1 MPVQK
6 LCILGSTGSIGTQA
20 LEVCQDLGIKVNGI
34 SCRRN
39 IKLAEQQVRRFSPDY
54 VCVVDEACARDLRSR
69 ISDTATEVIGG
80 TSGLV
85 DLVGETDCDTVLNAL
100 VGMVGLI
107 PTLAA
112 LECGRDVALANKETL
127 VAGGKLVTGKL
138 RETGRRLIP
147 VDSEHSAIFQCL
159 QDRQSAPSLR
169 RILLTCS
176 GGPFFGKK
184 KEELE
189 GVTAEQA
196 LAHPNWSMG
205 NKITVDSATLMNK
218 AFEVI
223 EAMWLFGMKPDDIDV
238 VVHRQSILHSGVEFE
253 DGAVLAQLGM
263 PDMRLPI
270 QYALTYPE
278 RKPCKAERLDIL
290 KIACLTFE
298 EPDTETFECL
308 RSGME
313 AARRDGLA
321 PCAVNAGN
329 EVAVGAFLEG
339 KIGFLDIGR
348 TVTACLENAPV
359 KKDYTLNEL
368 LEADAAAREL
378 ARGLCGAKA

>member
-39 IKLAEQQVRRFSPDY
+39 IKLAEEQVRRFSPDY
-54 VCVVDEACARDLRSR
+54 VCVADEACARDLRSR

-112 LECGRDVALANKETL
+112 LECGKDVALANKETL
-127 VAGGKLVTGKL
+127 VAGGKLVAEKVE
-138 RETGRRLIP
+138 ETGRWLLP

-159 QDRQSAPSLR
+159 QDRHSAPSLR

-176 GGPFFGKK
+176 GGPFYGMTRK
-184 KEELE
+184 ELE
-189 GVTAEQA
+189 AVTAEQA

-223 EAMWLFGMKPDDIDV
+223 EAMWLFGMEPDDIDV
-238 VVHRQSILHSGVEFE
+238 EVHRQSILHSGVEFE
-253 DGAVLAQLGM
+253 DGAVLAQLGV

-278 RKPCKAERLDIL
+278 RKPCKAERLDIT
-290 KIACLTFE
+290 KMACLTFE
-298 EPDTETFECL
+298 EPDTGTFECL

-313 AARRDGLA
+313 AARREGLA

-339 KIGFLDIGR
+339 KIGFLDIGK
-348 TVTACLENAPV
+348 TVTACLENAPD
-359 KKDYTLNEL
+359 KQDYTLNEL
-368 LEADAAAREL
+368 LEADATAREL
-378 ARGLCGAKA
+378 ARRICGYES

>member
-39 IKLAEQQVRRFSPDY
+39 IKLAEEQVRRFSPDY
-54 VCVVDEACARDLRSR
+54 VCVAEEAAARDLRSR

-127 VAGGKLVTGKL
+127 VAGGKLVAEKVE
-138 RETGRRLIP
+138 ETGRWLLP

-159 QDRQSAPSLR
+159 QDRHSAPSLR

-176 GGPFFGKK
+176 GGPFYGMTRK
-184 KEELE
+184 ELE
-189 GVTAEQA
+189 AVTAEQA

-205 NKITVDSATLMNK
+205 SKITVDSATLMNK

-223 EAMWLFGMKPDDIDV
+223 EAMWLFGMEPDDIDV

-253 DGAVLAQLGM
+253 DGAVLAQLGV

-278 RKPCKAERLDIL
+278 RKPCKAERLDIT
-290 KIACLTFE
+290 KMACLTFE
-298 EPDTETFECL
+298 EPDTDTFECL
-308 RSGME
+308 RTGME
-313 AARRDGLA
+313 AARREGLA

-348 TVTACLENAPV
+348 TVTACLENAPDR
-359 KKDYTLNEL
+359 KDYTLNEL

-378 ARGLCGAKA
+378 ARGLCGGRN